1 LKVHLRLDNSE
12 DADPASRAPL
22 GDMLSA
28 ADGVLS
34 AALEK
39 LARPGTLPPA
49 AEISVTLLSLEEME
63 EQNRLHR
70 GLPEPTD
77 VLSFPLWEEDGE
89 FRPEKGMPVLPLG
102 DIVICPDYVR
112 KNTPTE
118 QAFLE
123 EMALMIAH
131 GFLHL
136 LAWDHDT
143 DERRTAMEAAQE
155 TIRRALLDAAAESG
169 KGGVEQ

>member
-1 LKVHLRLDNSE
+1 MKVHLRLDNSE

-63 EQNRLHR
+63 EDEN
-70 GLPEPTD
+70 
-77 VLSFPLWEEDGE
+77 EDGE
-89 FRPEKGMPVLPLG
+89 
-102 DIVICPDYVR
+102 D
-112 KNTPTE
+112 
-118 QAFLE
+118 E
-123 EMALMIAH
+123 EEEEFEEVDTSVP
-131 GFLHL
+131 G
-136 LAWDHDT
+136 LAVD
-143 DERRTAMEAAQE
+143 
-155 TIRRALLDAAAESG
+155 
-169 KGGVEQ
+169 

>member
-1 LKVHLRLDNSE
+1 
-12 DADPASRAPL
+12 
-22 GDMLSA
+22 
-28 ADGVLS
+28 
-34 AALEK
+34 
-39 LARPGTLPPA
+39 
-49 AEISVTLLSLEEME
+49 
-63 EQNRLHR
+63 
-70 GLPEPTD
+70 
-77 VLSFPLWEEDGE
+77 
-89 FRPEKGMPVLPLG
+89 MPVLPLG

-112 KNTPTE
+112 KNAPTE

-155 TIRRALLDAAAESG
+155 TIRRALLDAAAKSG
-169 KGGVEQ
+169 KGGAEQ

>member
-1 LKVHLRLDNSE
+1 MKVHLRLDNSE
-12 DADPASRAPL
+12 DADPASSTPF
-22 GDMLSA
+22 GDILSA
-28 ADGVLS
+28 AGGVLE
-34 AALEK
+34 AALRE
-39 LARPGTLPPA
+39 LPAPGGGMPGTV
-49 AEISVTLLSLEEME
+49 EISVSLLTPGEME
-63 EQNRLHR
+63 EQNRLHWGR
-70 GLPEPTD
+70 PEPTD

-89 FRPEKGMPVLPLG
+89 FRPEKGLPVLPLG

-112 KNTPTE
+112 KNAPTE

-155 TIRRALLDAAAESG
+155 TIRRALLDAAAKSG
-169 KGGVEQ
+169 KGGAE

>member
-1 LKVHLRLDNSE
+1 MKVHLRLDNSE

-22 GDMLSA
+22 GDMLTA

-34 AALEK
+34 AAFQE
-39 LARPGTLPPA
+39 LALPGTLPPS
-49 AEISVTLLSLEEME
+49 AEISVTLLSLDEME

-70 GLPEPTD
+70 GLAEPTD
-77 VLSFPLWEEDGE
+77 VLSFPMWEEDGE
-89 FRPEKGMPVLPLG
+89 FRPDKGMPVLPLG
-102 DIVICPDYVR
+102 DIVICPEYVR
-112 KNTPTE
+112 KNAPSE

-123 EMALMIAH
+123 EMALMVAH

-136 LAWDHDT
+136 LAWGHDT

-155 TIRRALLDAAAESG
+155 KIRRALLDAAVRSG
-169 KGGVEQ
+169 EGGVKP